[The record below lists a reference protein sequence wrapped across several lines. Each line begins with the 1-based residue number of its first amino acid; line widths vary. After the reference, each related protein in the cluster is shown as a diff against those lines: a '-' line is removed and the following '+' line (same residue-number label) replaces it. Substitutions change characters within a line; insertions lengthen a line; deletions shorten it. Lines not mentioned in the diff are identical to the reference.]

1 MSERGRAWL
10 VDLEGGV
17 KLKAYRDSGG
27 IPTIG
32 VGQTFW
38 PSPGGAKR
46 VEMGDKLESKLQGL
60 NMFAKALAAFEATV
74 DACTADTITQ
84 QQFDAFTALCYNIGQ
99 RAFAGS
105 SAVRLFNAGAPVDE
119 VCEAMERW
127 NRVNGSISEG
137 LIARREC
144 EVDAF
149 RHGRYHAQGERSRD

>member
-17 KLKAYRDSGG
+17 KLRAYRDSGG

-32 VGQTFW
+32 VGQIFW
-38 PSPGGAKR
+38 QAPGGYRR

-60 NMFAKALAAFEATV
+60 NMFSKALAPVEATV
-74 DACTADTITQ
+74 DSCTADTITA
-84 QQFDAFTALCYNIGQ
+84 QQFDAFCSLAYNIGQ
-99 RAFAGS
+99 HAFARS
-105 SAVRLFNAGAPVDE
+105 SAVRLFNSGAPVDE
-119 VCEAMERW
+119 VCEAIERW

-149 RHGRYHAQGERSRD
+149 RHGRYHAQGERAAA